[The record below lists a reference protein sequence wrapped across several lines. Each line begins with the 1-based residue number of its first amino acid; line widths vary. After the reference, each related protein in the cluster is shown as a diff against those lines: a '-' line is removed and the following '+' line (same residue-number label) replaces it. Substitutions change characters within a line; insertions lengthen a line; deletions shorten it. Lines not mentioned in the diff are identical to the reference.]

1 MKKLITGFFM
11 AWGMFCA
18 IPCPYRKWDNTLRPL
33 MISLLPL
40 LGLFFGALWLLAAYL
55 LRLFGLTN
63 LFGAALLTLLPWALS
78 GFIHLD
84 GYMDCCDAIMSRR
97 DLPERQRILKDSHTG
112 AFAVICL
119 VTLSMLELSLF
130 ASYDWER
137 LLPLLFIPAASRAC
151 SSIAVNSL
159 KPMGQSSYA
168 GAFLE
173 AEKRNGNILPFIILV
188 VAVILP
194 FVFMGSTAVFGTVI
208 GSALALLHGNKQ
220 LGGMSG
226 DVSGYAITIGEACGA
241 ALLILS

>member
-1 MKKLITGFFM
+1 
-11 AWGMFCA
+11 MFCA

-40 LGLFFGALWLLAAYL
+40 LGLFFGALWLLLAYL
-55 LRLFGLTN
+55 LKLLGLTN

-119 VTLSMLELSLF
+119 VTLSMLEFSLF
-130 ASYDWER
+130 ATYDWGK

-151 SSIAVNSL
+151 SSIAVNLL
-159 KPMGQSSYA
+159 KPMGHSSYA
-168 GAFLE
+168 GAYLE
-173 AEKRNGNILPFIILV
+173 AKKLSGSILPLIVLSA
-188 VAVILP
+188 AVIFPLILC
-194 FVFMGSTAVFGTVI
+194 GSTAVFGTVI
-208 GSALALLHGNKQ
+208 GSSLALLHGNKQ

-241 ALLILS
+241 ALLVLI